1 MNFSSSLRERVVAEA
16 LSRSQTQGE
25 IAEQFGVGR
34 STVQNWLRQSRKNGS
49 KMDSKTKKPQSWSRE
64 QRLEALLETHQLSE
78 EALGKWCREH
88 GLHTHHLV
96 QWRKELTKDTSS
108 MDHETRSLRQENRDL
123 KKELRRKEKALAETA
138 ALLVLKKK
146 SGVDLGGARGR
157 LITAE
162 DRKQVLVLVA
172 EAVHN
177 GCRKKKACEALGLS
191 LRTVQR
197 WERGGAWLPMRSA
210 KRKKRKSCRS

>member
-96 QWRKELTKDTSS
+96 QWRKS
-108 MDHETRSLRQENRDL
+108 
-123 KKELRRKEKALAETA
+123 
-138 ALLVLKKK
+138 
-146 SGVDLGGARGR
+146 
-157 LITAE
+157 
-162 DRKQVLVLVA
+162 
-172 EAVHN
+172 
-177 GCRKKKACEALGLS
+177 
-191 LRTVQR
+191 
-197 WERGGAWLPMRSA
+197 
-210 KRKKRKSCRS
+210 

>member
-78 EALGKWCREH
+78 EAPGEMVPRTWSSHAPSGAVAERVDEGYVEH
-88 GLHTHHLV
+88 GP
-96 QWRKELTKDTSS
+96 
-108 MDHETRSLRQENRDL
+108 RDPIATPG
-123 KKELRRKEKALAETA
+123 E
-138 ALLVLKKK
+138 
-146 SGVDLGGARGR
+146 S
-157 LITAE
+157 
-162 DRKQVLVLVA
+162 
-172 EAVHN
+172 
-177 GCRKKKACEALGLS
+177 
-191 LRTVQR
+191 
-197 WERGGAWLPMRSA
+197 
-210 KRKKRKSCRS
+210 

>member
-108 MDHETRSLRQENRDL
+108 MDHEARSLRQENRDL
-123 KKELRRKEKALAETA
+123 KTQRKGAGREYWFS
-138 ALLVLKKK
+138 KKK
-146 SGVDLGGARGR
+146 RRRSARGLYGR
-157 LITAE
+157 GSKAGVGIGGRSRAQA
-162 DRKQVLVLVA
+162 DVA
-172 EAVHN
+172 
-177 GCRKKKACEALGLS
+177 RRRQALGLS
-191 LRTVQR
+191 AANRTAV
-197 WERGGAWLPMRSA
+197 WERGGATD
-210 KRKKRKSCRS
+210 